1 VQSDGLTFRDLR
13 NAILFAALV
22 YAAIAFARHVTNILL
37 VLSIAILIVVVLS
50 PTVTWLSR
58 RGIPRWAGALAI
70 VLGFLG
76 LAGLAGYLI
85 TPVVVVQATQ
95 LAAELPALF
104 SKLETFLARLFAS
117 ASGLS
122 GSAPKLDLQTI
133 TQISRPLLGGLAQIT
148 TGTAQIL
155 VGAVV
160 VFITTI
166 YTLIS
171 PGPLVN
177 GFLGS
182 LRAEDRPRAAA
193 AGERVALQIHA
204 WAKGTA
210 IAMAA
215 IFALTWPVLSLLGFK
230 QALLFAAIA
239 GVLELVPVIGPI
251 ASAVP
256 PVLVALVTEPIRA
269 LWVIAAFVVI
279 QQVESHLLIPIVM
292 SRQVNL
298 HPVTVLFWVLVMGTL
313 FGIIGVF
320 IATPTA
326 VVAGVL
332 YDELYLREYRRG
344 CDQEPGGSDG
354 QPEADE
360 QEGG

>member
-1 VQSDGLTFRDLR
+1 MPSGGLTFRDLR

-22 YAAIAFARHVTNILL
+22 YAAIAFVGHVTSILL
-37 VLSIAILIVVVLS
+37 LFSIAVLIVVILS
-50 PTVTWLSR
+50 PAVTWLSR
-58 RGIPRWAGALAI
+58 RGVPRWAGAIAI
-70 VLGFLG
+70 VLGILG

-85 TPVVVVQATQ
+85 APVAIGQAVK
-95 LAAELPALF
+95 LGAELPALF
-104 SKLETFLARLFAS
+104 SRLEAFLTRVFAS
-117 ASGLS
+117 ASGLG
-122 GSAPKLDLQTI
+122 GSAPRLDLQTI

-155 VGAVV
+155 VGAIV
-160 VFITTI
+160 VFITTV

-182 LRAEDRPRAAA
+182 LRAEDRARAAA

-210 IAMAA
+210 IAMVA
-215 IFALTWPVLSLLGFK
+215 IFALTWPVLSLLGFE

-239 GVLELVPVIGPI
+239 GVLELIPVIGPI

-256 PVLVALVTEPIRA
+256 PVLVALVTEPVRA

-279 QQVESHLLIPIVM
+279 QQIESHLLIPIVM
-292 SRQVNL
+292 SRQVSL

-332 YDELYLREYRRG
+332 YDELYLCEYRRR
-344 CDQEPGGSDG
+344 CDQGPRGSDR